1 MVGTP
6 ADRAQPAGC
15 AGSAT
20 CKEHWMPEYR
30 APRGTYDI
38 LPDDQLY
45 WRHITDLAHRTAGR
59 FGYRQL
65 DTPIFE
71 DVSLFT
77 RGIQEGTDIVDK
89 EIYMFKDRGDDVL
102 ALRPE
107 FTAGTVRAYI
117 EHGMHTWPQPVK
129 VYSMGPIFRYDR
141 PQAGRYRQFYQFNV
155 EAVGSADPAADFEI
169 MSAAWDW
176 YESIGLKGLSFQINS
191 IGDKACRPAYIE
203 VLRAYYVQHL
213 DTICEDCKRRL
224 ETNPL
229 RVLDCKNDQC
239 QPVIREAPR
248 AIDFLCEPCAAH
260 FAKLRTY
267 LEMAGRPYIINNRLV
282 RGLAYYTRTVFE
294 VWASALGAQSAVCG
308 GGRYD
313 DLAQELGG
321 RATPAVGFAAGM
333 DRVVLVMRGEQILP
347 PPIPLPQVLVAYQ
360 GGPAK
365 VEAVRLTMQ
374 LRAAG
379 VRCVMTFDDRSLK
392 AQLKQAGREAVR
404 YVLII
409 GEQEFAAQQ
418 VAVKSMLEKGEQ
430 ANVDLAK
437 VVRTLVDWL
446 AAPPGTP
453 QPG

>member
-1 MVGTP
+1 
-6 ADRAQPAGC
+6 
-15 AGSAT
+15 
-20 CKEHWMPEYR
+20 MPEYS

-38 LPDDQLY
+38 LPDDQPY
-45 WRHITDLAHRTAGR
+45 WRHITSLAHRTAGR

-77 RGIQEGTDIVDK
+77 RGIREGTDIVDK
-89 EIYMFKDRGDDVL
+89 EIYAFKDRGDDTL

-129 VYSMGPIFRYDR
+129 VYSIGPIFRYDR

-155 EAVGSADPAADFEI
+155 EAIGSGDPAADFEI

-176 YESIGLKGLSFQINS
+176 YETIGLKGLSFQINS
-191 IGDKACRPAYIE
+191 IGDKVCRPAYIE
-203 VLRAYYVQHL
+203 ALRAYYAQHL
-213 DTICEDCKRRL
+213 NTICDDCKRRL

-239 QPVIREAPR
+239 QPVIGGAPR
-248 AIDFLCEPCAAH
+248 TIDFLCDACAAH
-260 FAKLRTY
+260 FASLRSY
-267 LEMAGRPYIINNRLV
+267 LELAGRPYTINNRLV
-282 RGLAYYTRTVFE
+282 RGLDYYTRTVFE

-313 DLAQELGG
+313 DLAQVLGG
-321 RATPAVGFAAGM
+321 RPTPAVGFAAGM
-333 DRVVLVMRGEQILP
+333 DRVVLVMRGENIEPPVILSP
-347 PPIPLPQVLVAYQ
+347 DVLVAYQ

-365 VEAVRLTMQ
+365 VEAVRLAMQ

-379 VRCVMTFDDRSLK
+379 VRTVMSFDDRSLK
-392 AQLKQAGREAVR
+392 AQLKQAGREEVR
-404 YVLII
+404 FVAII
-409 GEQEFAAQQ
+409 GEQELAAGQ
-418 VAVKSMLEKGEQ
+418 VAVKAMLEKSEQ
-430 ANVDLAK
+430 TKVALANAAQ
-437 VVRTLVDWL
+437 TL
-446 AAPPGTP
+446 AARLAEGPATEGPATEVAPGGPVDERPPAGTR
-453 QPG
+453 Q